1 MLRTSRIVFVVLIV
15 LSISLP
21 GRSAPA
27 DELSDMLT
35 RAESLYYEADFA
47 KSIELLLRVD
57 ELLREPGQLQ
67 QKAHVKLQLALA
79 FMGLNDRTRAKAYL
93 DELYALDS
101 DHYIDPQ
108 MFSPKVIQLAD
119 EAKAEQN
126 QLRCRSLLE
135 KAQEQLRIGNA
146 DAVVKVIRSGEAKC
160 SGLAALYPK
169 LGDVF
174 FKEGQEAYK
183 KSQMTEALQKFR
195 EAVRADPKHEL
206 AAQYLDL
213 ARSKLEIASDF
224 AFLTWRKDFDAG
236 ELSLAAHDYRE
247 VLSRSSAE
255 KIEDVRTE
263 YRRVLSGLVD
273 SWNRACAANDV
284 ATMEEIRLRVNAL
297 LPEPSFAEDVLAK
310 IRTCTPTGCIQMSA
324 GSALAR
330 LRNRV
335 DPQFPSLMVSQIK
348 ISPMTFRVKARINE
362 SGDIATSKVEGG
374 NPILHKM
381 VQDAFNQWKF
391 SPAIWEGEAR
401 CVDTE
406 IPIVV
411 HFAPK

>member
-1 MLRTSRIVFVVLIV
+1 MIFVVSIV
-15 LSISLP
+15 LSINLP
-21 GRSAPA
+21 GRSGPA
-27 DELSDMLT
+27 DELGDMLT
-35 RAESLYYEADFA
+35 RAEALYYEADFA
-47 KSIELLLRVD
+47 KSIELLLRAD

-79 FMGLNDRTRAKAYL
+79 FLGLNDKTRAKAYL

-101 DHYIDPQ
+101 DHYVDPQ
-108 MFSPKVIQLAD
+108 MFSPKVVQLAE

-126 QLRCRSLLE
+126 ELRCRSLLE
-135 KAQEQLRIGNA
+135 KAQEQLRTGNA
-146 DAVVKVIRSGEAKC
+146 DVVVKVIRSGEAKC

-169 LGDVF
+169 LGDLF

-183 KSQMTEALQKFR
+183 KSQMAEALQKFR

-206 AAQYLDL
+206 ATQYLDL
-213 ARSKLEIASDF
+213 ARSKLEIASDL

-236 ELSLAAHDYRE
+236 EFSLAAHDYRE
-247 VLSRSSAE
+247 VLSRSSSE
-255 KIEDVRTE
+255 KIEEVRAE

-273 SWNRACAANDV
+273 SWNRSCEARDV
-284 ATMEEIRLRVNAL
+284 AAMEELRVRFNGM
-297 LPEPSFAEDVLAK
+297 LPEPSFVEDLLAK

-335 DPQFPSLMVSQIK
+335 DPQFPPLMTSQIK
-348 ISPMTFRVKARINE
+348 ISPITFRVKARINE

-381 VQDAFNQWKF
+381 VQEAFNQWKF
-391 SPAIWEGEAR
+391 SPAIWEGEPR

-411 HFAPK
+411 RFAQK

>member
-1 MLRTSRIVFVVLIV
+1 MLRTSRITFVVLIV

-21 GRSAPA
+21 GRSA

-35 RAESLYYEADFA
+35 RAEALYYEADFT

-57 ELLREPGQLQ
+57 ELLRQPGQLQ

-79 FMGLNDRTRAKAYL
+79 FLGLNDKTRAKAYL

-101 DHYIDPQ
+101 DHYVDPQ
-108 MFSPKVIQLAD
+108 LFSPKVIQLAQ

-126 QLRCRSLLE
+126 ELRCRSLLE
-135 KAQEQLRIGNA
+135 KAQEQLRTGNA
-146 DAVVKVIRSGEAKC
+146 DAVVKVIRSGEPKC

-169 LGDVF
+169 LGDLF

-206 AAQYLDL
+206 AAQYLEL
-213 ARSKLEIASDF
+213 ARSKLEIASDR
-224 AFLTWRKDFDAG
+224 AFLTWRKNFDAG
-236 ELSLAAHDYRE
+236 EFSLAAHDYRE
-247 VLSRSSAE
+247 VLSRSSSE
-255 KIEDVRTE
+255 KIEEVRAE
-263 YRRVLSGLVD
+263 YRRVLSSLVD

-284 ATMEEIRLRVNAL
+284 ATMEELRLRVNVL
-297 LPEPSFAEDVLAK
+297 LPESTFAEDLLAK
-310 IRTCTPTGCIQMSA
+310 IKTCTPTGCIQMSTV
-324 GSALAR
+324 SALAR

-335 DPQFPSLMVSQIK
+335 DPQFPPLMVSQIK
-348 ISPMTFRVKARINE
+348 VSPMTFRVKARINE
-362 SGDIATSKVEGG
+362 NGDIATSKLEGG
-374 NPILHKM
+374 SPILHKM

-391 SPAIWEGEAR
+391 APAIWEGEAR

-411 HFAPK
+411 HFTPR